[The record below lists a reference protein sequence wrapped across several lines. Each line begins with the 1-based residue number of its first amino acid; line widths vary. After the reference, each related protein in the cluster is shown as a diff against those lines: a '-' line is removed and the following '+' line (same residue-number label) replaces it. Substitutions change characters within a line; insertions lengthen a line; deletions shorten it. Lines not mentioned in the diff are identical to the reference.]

1 MAHQHPTLNN
11 LVHRLRPSPVSIA
24 AGAALQDP
32 GPLLQLQAERLRHG
46 RLLSVNVGMPKDVT
60 WQEKTV
66 FTGVF
71 KNPVSGPRRV
81 RKLNVEGD
89 GQGDLAGHG
98 GEHRAVFVYQ
108 VDSYRYWEH
117 ELGRSDF
124 VYGQFGENFTV
135 EGLSDDEVCIG
146 DRYEIGTGLFEVTQP
161 RVTCYRVGIRM
172 NDPRIPALL
181 VSHRRPGFYLRVLDE
196 GEVQAGD
203 EIVKVASGPERMTV
217 AEVDALLYLPGHPR
231 RQLLRALRIGAL
243 SPGWQASFRALLD
256 GEAGVGNAG
265 LAVTSPPPAWPGFR
279 RLTVAAIER
288 ESESVIS
295 IRLEDPGDAALP
307 AARPGQYLTLR
318 IQPEH
323 GQRSVLRNYSLSG
336 PPDAGYYRIAVK
348 REPDGV
354 ASGYLHTRLAV
365 GDQLEIAAP
374 RGTFIL
380 DRTHAPVLLISA
392 GIGATPVLAMLHALA
407 EEHSDREIWWLHGA
421 RSRRDHSFTT
431 EARAL
436 LASLPNVHAHV
447 YYSSPGP
454 DDREGRDFERAGRLT
469 PSLLAELEPPRDAEA
484 YLCGP
489 APFMEEISA
498 GLAAMGLD
506 ASRIHTEP
514 FGPAPGLTPGIAA
527 TPARA
532 PHPPAGEP
540 GSSPTIEFAR
550 SNLAIPWSGDYA
562 SLLELAE
569 ACDVPVRWSCRTGVC
584 HNCETTLIAGTVD
597 YDPDPVEPP
606 TDGSALICCSRP
618 HDDVV
623 LDL

>member
-1 MAHQHPTLNN
+1 MGTL
-11 LVHRLRPSPVSIA
+11 I
-24 AGAALQDP
+24 
-32 GPLLQLQAERLRHG
+32 
-46 RLLSVNVGMPKDVT
+46 SVNVGMPKDVP
-60 WQEKTV
+60 WQGKTV

-71 KNPVSGPRRV
+71 KDPVSGPRRV
-81 RKLNVEGD
+81 RKLNVDGD

-98 GEHRAVFVYQ
+98 GEQRAVFVYQ
-108 VDSYRYWEH
+108 TDSYRYWER
-117 ELGRSDF
+117 ELGRDDL
-124 VYGQFGENFTV
+124 VDGQFGENFTI

-146 DRYEIGTGLFEVTQP
+146 DRYRIGTAVFEVTQP

-181 VSHRRPGFYLRVLDE
+181 VSHRRPGFYFRVLQE

-203 EIVKVASGPERMTV
+203 EIIKVASGPEQMTV

-231 RQLLRALRIGAL
+231 QQLLRALRIPAL
-243 SPGWQASFRALLD
+243 SPGWQASFKALLS
-256 GEAGVGNAG
+256 GEPGSGNAG
-265 LAVTSPPPAWPGFR
+265 LVATSPPPAWPGFR
-279 RLTVAAIER
+279 RLTVTGIER

-295 IRLEDPGDAALP
+295 IRLEDPGGEP
-307 AARPGQYLTLR
+307 VPPARPGQYLTLR
-318 IQPEH
+318 VKPD
-323 GQRSVLRNYSLSG
+323 GQERSVLRNYSLSG
-336 PPDAGYYRIAVK
+336 PPGAGYYRITVK
-348 REPDGV
+348 REPQGA
-354 ASGYLHTRLAV
+354 ASGYLHTRIAV

-380 DRTHAPVLLISA
+380 DQTRAPVLLLSA

-407 EEHSDREIWWLHGA
+407 KEHSDREIWWLQGA
-421 RSRRDHSFTT
+421 RSSRDHPFAA

-436 LASLPNVHAHV
+436 LASLPNVRTHV
-447 YYSSPGP
+447 CYSRPRS
-454 DDREGRDFERAGRLT
+454 DDLEGRDFDNAGRLT
-469 PSLLAELEPPRDAEA
+469 ASLLAELEPPRNAEA

-489 APFMEEISA
+489 ASFMEEISA
-498 GLAAMGLD
+498 GLAAMGID

-527 TPARA
+527 TPART
-532 PHPPAGEP
+532 PHPPAGQP
-540 GSSPTIEFAR
+540 GTGPTIEFAR
-550 SNLAIPWSGDYA
+550 SNLAVPWSPDYT

-584 HNCETTLIAGTVD
+584 HNCETTLIAGDLD
-597 YDPDPVEPP
+597 YSPDPVEPP
-606 TDGSALICCSRP
+606 ADGSALICCSQP